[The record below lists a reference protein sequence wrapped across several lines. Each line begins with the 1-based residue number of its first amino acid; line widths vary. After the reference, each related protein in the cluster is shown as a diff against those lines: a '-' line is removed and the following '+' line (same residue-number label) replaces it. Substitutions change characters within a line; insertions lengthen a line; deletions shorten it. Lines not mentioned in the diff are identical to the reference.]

1 FQAEDGIRDF
11 HVTGVQTCALPI
23 LLVHRF
29 DVRVVLALVIVTIFF
44 AGLRGLLSQRIVLEE
59 TTKQP
64 LATGPLVGMGFLV
77 GVGSALTGTGGPV
90 LLIPLLMLL
99 HQPLRTAIVMGQAV
113 QLPIALGAITV
124 HARAGSLDWVLGS
137 TLGMILVVASLA
149 GQWAARRIQIG
160 LLQSALSVFL
170 LLIGIWFTYLLFF

>member
-77 GVGSALTGTGGPV
+77 GVGSALTRSEERRVGKEGRG
-90 LLIPLLMLL
+90 
-99 HQPLRTAIVMGQAV
+99 RW
-113 QLPIALGAITV
+113 GAC
-124 HARAGSLDWVLGS
+124 G
-137 TLGMILVVASLA
+137 
-149 GQWAARRIQIG
+149 
-160 LLQSALSVFL
+160 
-170 LLIGIWFTYLLFF
+170 